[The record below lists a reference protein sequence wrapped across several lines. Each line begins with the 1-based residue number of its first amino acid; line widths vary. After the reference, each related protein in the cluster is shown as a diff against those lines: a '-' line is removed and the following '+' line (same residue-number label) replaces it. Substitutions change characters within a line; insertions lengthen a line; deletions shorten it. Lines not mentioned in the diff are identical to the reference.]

1 MTLPIGLIRNMITKS
16 TTLRSMSKVVNVA
29 EKSVLSAESK
39 AIAQSLGVME
49 QSPIAKILGTLK
61 STMVETFHLGKS
73 TMPEVIAL
81 EQKMK
86 SMGVRVTFEDNL
98 ETAKIITS
106 AIEKVKEKGL
116 KVPERIILMT
126 PNAQNKGIKGWT
138 TPYED
143 IILYNKDLK
152 VSNGNSL
159 PDFIKNMGIKPN
171 ATDTTE
177 GVVFHEIGHRLQ
189 KKCPNAYEIWEKF
202 TNSGHDVSLAK
213 EVGYYAMTGDELNRG
228 REFVAEV
235 FAGLMSGK
243 RYSSRVMAIYEALGG
258 PQIPGVNMAG
268 VDIARSSSS
277 GSCDIFRSMKK
288 TSAKGSDTIGILSSI
303 LSPQKSN
310 ILNISLQKSGSKTSL
325 SDLISTIK

>member
-143 IILYNKDLK
+143 IILYNKDLRVNNK
-152 VSNGNSL
+152 NIL
-159 PDFIKNMGIKPN
+159 PNLKYHS
-171 ATDTTE
+171 TDTAE

-189 KKCPNAYEIWEKF
+189 KERPNAYEIWKKF

-213 EVGYYAMTGDELNRG
+213 EVGYYAMTGDESNCG

-235 FAGLMSGK
+235 FAGLISGK
-243 RYSSRVMAIYEALGG
+243 SYSPRVMEIYEALGG
-258 PQIPGVNMAG
+258 VKVPGCVPMPTT
-268 VDIARSSSS
+268 SSSAKLFIPHKLS
-277 GSCDIFRSMKK
+277 AVGKFSARFGRLEDSMSK
-288 TSAKGSDTIGILSSI
+288 LFNNSI
-303 LSPQKSN
+303 AFSK
-310 ILNISLQKSGSKTSL
+310 KSGSVKSPL
-325 SDLISTIK
+325 A